1 MVRFRLF
8 GIPVEIQPWF
18 WITLALL
25 GGALS
30 ASTPELLLD
39 LLLFMLAGTISI
51 LVHELGHALTGKA
64 FGAPTSITLQA
75 FGGYASFPARS
86 FTRVQSFL
94 VTAAGPA
101 IQILL
106 GIGALMLLRSE
117 TLPTPAAES
126 FVRSLR
132 NVSFAWAIL
141 NLLPVIPLDGG
152 QLVVAVLGPKRF
164 TISLWISLVVAVIA
178 ALGLLLLTQGRSI
191 LFPIFMAS
199 FAFEN
204 WKLLQEIKRRGF

>member
-18 WITLALL
+18 WITLAIL

-30 ASTPELLLD
+30 ANTSALLLK
-39 LLLFMLAGTISI
+39 LLLFILAGTFSI

-94 VTAAGPA
+94 VTAAGPV
-101 IQILL
+101 IQIVL
-106 GIGALMLLRSE
+106 GIGALMILRYVE
-117 TLPTPAAES
+117 LPTPAAED
-126 FVRSLR
+126 FVESLME
-132 NVSFAWAIL
+132 VSFFWAIL

-152 QLVVAVLGPKRF
+152 QLVVALLGPKRF
-164 TISLWISLVVAVIA
+164 TISLWISLVVAVLA
-178 ALGLLLLTQGRSI
+178 ALGLLVLSGGRSF